1 MIPNRIMR
9 AGAVR
14 RALLV
19 AVSAAIAAAL
29 LGACG
34 SGGGGSSTT
43 AVDQEADA
51 EILNVI
57 LSRQSAAVDAYD
69 RSMRALGDG
78 ALKAARLFR
87 AQEEEHVDGI
97 LKALRGLGEA
107 AEPEPEEI
115 EADGLKTEAEHL
127 VFLYELESATI
138 EAELSAASRLTAPSA
153 RALLAATAANQA
165 QHLVLLRR
173 FLGAKPLESIPEPF
187 ENGTTAA
194 P

>member
-9 AGAVR
+9 AGVVR

-19 AVSAAIAAAL
+19 AVAAAMAAAL

-34 SGGGGSSTT
+34 SGGGGSSTAAT
-43 AVDQEADA
+43 DQEADA
-51 EILNVI
+51 EILNVV
-57 LSRQSAAVDAYD
+57 LARQSAAVGAYD
-69 RSMRALGDG
+69 RIMRGLGG
-78 ALKAARLFR
+78 PALKAAGLFR

-107 AEPEPEEI
+107 AEPEAEEI
-115 EADGLKTEAEHL
+115 PVEGLKTEAEHL
-127 VFLYELESATI
+127 AFLYELESATI
-138 EAELSAASRLTAPSA
+138 EDELSAIARLTAASP

-173 FLGAKPLESIPEPF
+173 LLGAKPLESIPEPF
-187 ENGTTAA
+187 ESGTTPA